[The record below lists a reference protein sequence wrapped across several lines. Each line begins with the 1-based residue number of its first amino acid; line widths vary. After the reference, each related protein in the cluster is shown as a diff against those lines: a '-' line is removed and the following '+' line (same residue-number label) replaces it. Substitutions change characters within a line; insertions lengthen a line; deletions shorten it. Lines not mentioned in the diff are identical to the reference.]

1 MIGNLWVGINSLQN
15 IFVWPMRKEEEGERA
30 SSNSCPID
38 SAYITEIRSSKVE
51 GPAEEQYRVPTMID
65 FPEATSMTII
75 IANGKHIAVQIDVPE
90 FEDAIVGY
98 DELLVHISLSRT
110 GFN

>member
-1 MIGNLWVGINSLQN
+1 
-15 IFVWPMRKEEEGERA
+15 MRKEEEGKRA

-38 SAYITEIRSSKVE
+38 SAHITEIRSSKVE
-51 GPAEEQYRVPTMID
+51 GPAEEQYRVPTMVD
-65 FPEATSMTII
+65 FPKSTPMTII
-75 IANGKHIAVQIDVPE
+75 VAHGEHIAVQIDVSE
-90 FEDAIVGY
+90 FEDTIVGY